1 MRFSSSTKFYSAQI
15 AMALNYMHVKGIV
28 YGDLKA
34 ENILIDNYGYAKV
47 TDFGASRMLN
57 GKKSI
62 EAFAGTP
69 DYLGKKHFNQLP
81 KCSPP
86 KRSPGCPTGGLSA
99 S

>member
-1 MRFSSSTKFYSAQI
+1 
-15 AMALNYMHVKGIV
+15 MALNYMHVKGIV

-69 DYLGKKHFNQLP
+69 DYLGKKHLNQP
-81 KCSPP
+81 PRSSTP
-86 KRSPGCPTGGLSA
+86 KRSLGCRIGGRSEY
-99 S
+99 